1 MKHWRSGLTLTL
13 GLISVAPLLHAAFSS
28 TYTASPTVPVPTGCF
43 PGPGDL
49 QSCLDIAADDPQANM
64 VVLQPGTYSDGPY
77 NYSPG
82 IDDDGGALVIMNE
95 GATLPVLDGGNS
107 DTCLTI
113 STFGLPSDL
122 GADVTINGLVF
133 QNCDASSDG
142 GALDVGTD
150 QAAITLENS
159 NFFDNST
166 VDDDGGAAILETNSG
181 AIIVRNSLFER
192 NETVEDG
199 GALELVTDTGNIDVL
214 DSVFNDNIADSG
226 GGGIN
231 ISSNT
236 GNITVQGNT
245 FEGNQGGIT
254 DISDGGGAR
263 ISSGDGN
270 AVVSGNLFL
279 RNLAGSNG
287 GALSFFGNTDGPG
300 TVTIVNNII
309 AGNSNGNSASSTNT
323 LGGGISVFEFGTALT
338 LTNNTI
344 FGNTSQ
350 ASDDAANG
358 GGVSILL
365 GNGDTADLYNNIIFG
380 NSAEANGG
388 DIYSDEDGAVASGL
402 TGGTLNLFNNDF
414 TSFYSEA
421 LDNGGAGTVNQ
432 GNNIDADPL
441 FVNTAGDDFNLTEG
455 SPAIDVGD
463 PSAPSMP
470 ATDFAGDPRPAI
482 PGTNPDMGA
491 LEFQPEPTAPPTPTP
506 TAAPIPPLLL
516 QGDGCSLQAN
526 ALPTGAGLAWSW
538 LLALGALAYRRK
550 MK

>member
-1 MKHWRSGLTLTL
+1 MKKWRSGLTLAL
-13 GLISVAPLLHAAFSS
+13 ACVAVAPVLREAISA
-28 TYTASPTVPVPTGCF
+28 TYTASPTASVPTSCS

-49 QSCLDIAADDPQANM
+49 QSCLDLAADDPQADIIL
-64 VVLQPGTYSDGPY
+64 LQPGTFSSGPY

-82 IDDDGGALVIMNE
+82 IDDDGGALVVMNE
-95 GATLPVLDGGNS
+95 GATLPVLDGGNA

-113 STFGLPSDL
+113 STGGLPSDL

-142 GALDVGTD
+142 GALDVNTN

-166 VDDDGGAAILETNSG
+166 VDDDGGAAVLETVSG
-181 AIIVRNSLFER
+181 AIIVRNGLFER

-199 GALELVTDTGNIDVL
+199 GALELATDSGNIEVL
-214 DSVFNDNIADSG
+214 DSVFNDNIAETSG
-226 GGGIN
+226 GGLN
-231 ISSNT
+231 LSTNT
-236 GNITVQGNT
+236 GNATLQGNT
-245 FEGNQGGIT
+245 FEGNTGGIVDT
-254 DISDGGGAR
+254 SDGGGAR
-263 ISSGDGN
+263 VSGGDGN
-270 AVVSGNLFL
+270 VVISGNLFSG
-279 RNLAGSNG
+279 NFSGSDG
-287 GALSFFGNTDGPG
+287 GGLEVFNNDLGPG
-300 TVTIVNNII
+300 SITIVNNII
-309 AGNSNGNSASSTNT
+309 AGNSNGNSPTSTAT
-323 LGGGISVFEFGTALT
+323 FGGGLSISEVGTALT
-338 LTNNTI
+338 LTNNTV
-344 FGNTSQ
+344 FGNTAQ

-358 GGVSILL
+358 GGVSISI
-365 GNGDTADLYNNIIFG
+365 GDGDTADVYNNIIFG
-380 NSAEANGG
+380 NNAEANGG
-388 DIYSDEDGAVASGL
+388 DIYSDEDSVVAAGL

-441 FVNTAGDDFNLTEG
+441 FVNAAGDDFNLTEG
-455 SPAIDVGD
+455 SPAIDTGD

-470 ATDFAGDPRPAI
+470 ATDFAGDPRPAV

-491 LEFQPEPTAPPTPTP
+491 LEFQPEPTVPPTPTP

-526 ALPTGAGLAWSW
+526 ALPAGAGLAWSW
-538 LLALGALAYRRK
+538 LLALGALAYRRR

>member
-95 GATLPVLDGGNS
+95 GATLPVLDGGNA

-113 STFGLPSDL
+113 STGGLPSDL

-142 GALDVGTD
+142 GALDVNTN

-166 VDDDGGAAILETNSG
+166 VDDDGGAAVLETVSG
-181 AIIVRNSLFER
+181 AIIVRNNLFER

-199 GALELVTDTGNIDVL
+199 GALELATDSGNIEVL
-214 DSVFNDNIADSG
+214 DSVFNDNIAETSG
-226 GGGIN
+226 GGLN
-231 ISSNT
+231 LSTNT
-236 GNITVQGNT
+236 GNVTLQGNT
-245 FEGNQGGIT
+245 FEGNTGGIVDT
-254 DISDGGGAR
+254 SDGGGAR
-263 ISSGDGN
+263 VSGGDGN
-270 AVVSGNLFL
+270 VVINGNLFSG
-279 RNLAGSNG
+279 NFSGSDG
-287 GALSFFGNTDGPG
+287 GGLDVFNNDQGPG
-300 TVTIVNNII
+300 SITIVNNIF
-309 AGNSNGNSASSTNT
+309 AGNSNGNSPTSTAT
-323 LGGGISVFEFGTALT
+323 SGGGLSVFDVGTELI
-338 LTNNTI
+338 LTNNTF

-350 ASDDAANG
+350 ASDDAADG
-358 GGVSILL
+358 GGFALFL
-365 GNGDTADLYNNIIFG
+365 DNGTTANVFNNIVFG
-380 NSAEANGG
+380 NTAESDGD
-388 DIYSDEDGAVASGL
+388 DIYSNEDANLDG
-402 TGGTLNLFNNDF
+402 GGTLNLFNNDF
-414 TSFYSEA
+414 ANFYSEA

-432 GNNIDADPL
+432 GNNIGDDPL
-441 FVNTAGDDFNLTEG
+441 FVNSAAGDFNLTEG
-455 SPAIDVGD
+455 SPAIDTGD
-463 PSAPSMP
+463 PSAPGMP
-470 ATDFAGDPRPAI
+470 ATDFAGNPRPAI
-482 PGTNPDMGA
+482 PGTDPDMGA

-506 TAAPIPPLLL
+506 TPPVIPVLL

>member
-95 GATLPVLDGGNS
+95 GATLPVLDGGDSNG
-107 DTCLTI
+107 CLLINNT
-113 STFGLPSDL
+113 SLPSDL
-122 GADVTINGLVF
+122 GSDITIDGVIF
-133 QNCDASSDG
+133 QNCIEEDG
-142 GALDVGTD
+142 GALSVVTN
-150 QAAITLENS
+150 QAQITLSNS
-159 NFFDNST
+159 SFFDNTST
-166 VDDDGGAAILETNSG
+166 DDDGGAALLDSG
-181 AIIVRNSLFER
+181 SGQITVQNNTFER
-192 NETVEDG
+192 NDSASDG
-199 GALELVTDTGNIDVL
+199 GAVGIETTSGNISILVNR
-214 DSVFNDNIADSG
+214 FIQ
-226 GGGIN
+226 
-231 ISSNT
+231 NT
-236 GNITVQGNT
+236 S
-245 FEGNQGGIT
+245 
-254 DISDGGGAR
+254 DDDGGAAYVSG
-263 ISSGDGN
+263 GDGN
-270 AVVSGNLFL
+270 ILIENNLFSE
-279 RNLAGSNG
+279 NSSASNG
-287 GALSFFGNTDGPG
+287 GAVHAFNGNDGPG
-300 TVTIVNNII
+300 TLTIVNNIFS
-309 AGNSNGNSASSTNT
+309 GNRNGTDPSSSATS
-323 LGGGISVFEFGTALT
+323 GGALNIENIGTSLV

-344 FGNTSQ
+344 FGNISE
-350 ASDDAANG
+350 ASDSVSVG
-358 GGVSILL
+358 GGIAIFL
-365 GNGDTADLYNNIIFG
+365 GINDTADVYNNIIFG
-380 NSAEANGG
+380 NSAQTNGG
-388 DIYSDEDGAVASGL
+388 DIYSDEDGAVTSGL

-414 TSFYSEA
+414 ANFYSEA

-432 GNNIDADPL
+432 GNNIGDDPL
-441 FVNTAGDDFNLTEG
+441 FVNSAAGDFNLTEG
-455 SPAIDVGD
+455 SPAIDTGD

-506 TAAPIPPLLL
+506 TPPVLPVLL
-516 QGDGCSLQAN
+516 QGDGCSLQAS

-550 MK
+550 VK

>member
-95 GATLPVLDGGNS
+95 GATLPVLDGANS

-113 STFGLPSDL
+113 DNGGLPSDL
-122 GADVTINGLVF
+122 GADITINGLVF

-142 GALDVGTD
+142 GALDVNTI

-166 VDDDGGAAILETNSG
+166 VDDDGGAAVLETESG
-181 AIIVRNSLFER
+181 TITVRNSLFER

-199 GALELVTDTGNIDVL
+199 GGLELFSNTGNISVL
-214 DSVFNDNIADSG
+214 ESVFNDNIAESG

-231 ISSNT
+231 ASTNS

-245 FEGNQGGIT
+245 FAGNDGGII
-254 DISDGGGAR
+254 DNSDGGGAR
-263 ISSGDGN
+263 ISFGTGD
-270 AVVSGNLFL
+270 AVIGDNLFL
-279 RNLAGSNG
+279 RNSAGSNG
-287 GALSFFGNTDGPG
+287 GALSIISAEGGPG
-300 TVTIVNNII
+300 SLTIVNNII
-309 AGNSNGNSASSTNT
+309 AGNSNGNNASSTNT
-323 LGGGISVFEFGTALT
+323 FGGGVSVFLFGTNLT

-344 FGNTSQ
+344 FGNASQ

-358 GGVSILL
+358 GGVSVLL
-365 GNGDTADLYNNIIFG
+365 GTDTTADVYNNIIFG

-388 DIYSDEDGAVASGL
+388 DIYSDEDSAVASGL

-441 FVNTAGDDFNLTEG
+441 FVNAAGDDFNLTEG
-455 SPAIDVGD
+455 SPAIDSGD
-463 PSAPSMP
+463 PSAPAMP

-491 LEFQPEPTAPPTPTP
+491 LEFQPEPTVSPTPTP
-506 TAAPIPPLLL
+506 TPPVPPLFL

-538 LLALGALAYRRK
+538 LLALGALAYRRR